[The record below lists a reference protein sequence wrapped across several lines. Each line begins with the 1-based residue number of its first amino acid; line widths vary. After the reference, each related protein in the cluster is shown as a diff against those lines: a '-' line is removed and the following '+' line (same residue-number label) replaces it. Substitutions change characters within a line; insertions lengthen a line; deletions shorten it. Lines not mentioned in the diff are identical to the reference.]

1 MNGLRV
7 CYENKKLSSELL
19 IYSRNCHEFFLFQK
33 KINNFEIDYNSL
45 DKRHNDLNGEHER
58 LRDHVRKVEQ
68 LNDDLERT
76 NRVVS
81 ATVSDLEAMLTEAY
95 EKNQLLESEVED
107 KETLTEK
114 HQRVLDELR
123 GVYFLLISRFI

>member
-1 MNGLRV
+1 M
-7 CYENKKLSSELL
+7 
-19 IYSRNCHEFFLFQK
+19 
-33 KINNFEIDYNSL
+33 
-45 DKRHNDLNGEHER
+45 NGEHER

-68 LNDDLERT
+68 INDDLERT

-107 KETLTEK
+107 KETLTER

-123 GVYFLLISRFI
+123 GWSMAFHLKFKSEFAFEEAVVVILIDNTTSFFILTG

>member
-1 MNGLRV
+1 MV
-7 CYENKKLSSELL
+7 
-19 IYSRNCHEFFLFQK
+19 FLFVFQK
-33 KINNFEIDYNSL
+33 KINNFEVDYNSL
-45 DKRHNDLNGEHER
+45 EKRHNDLNGEHER
-58 LRDHVRKVEQ
+58 LREHVRKVEQ

-107 KETLTEK
+107 KESLTEK

-123 GVYFLLISRFI
+123 GLYSYPFRLDLEKNVSKLSFNINFFQI